1 MRLTFF
7 GPPGSGKGTQAMR
20 VSERFGLSH
29 ISTGM
34 MFREE
39 ISEGSELGRR
49 IRETVEAGHLV
60 DDATVNEELFRK
72 LRGMKRFLL
81 DGYPRS
87 VSQAESLDRFLE
99 GVALMLTGAV
109 FIRVPDPE
117 VIRRLSG
124 RLVCPKCSFTGTDT
138 MFSRMDPCTR
148 CSTPLVERDDD
159 RSEVIAWR
167 LRHYH
172 DLTGPLQ
179 DFYRKRIAVIDGMGA
194 VDEVTERILEAL
206 AAWA

>member
-7 GPPGSGKGTQAMR
+7 GPPGSGKGTQAHR

-29 ISTGM
+29 ISTGL

-39 ISEGSELGRR
+39 ISGGSELGLR

-60 DDATVNEELFRK
+60 DDATVNGELYGK
-72 LRGMKRFLL
+72 LSGMKRFLL

-99 GVALMLTGAV
+99 GTGLKLTGAV
-109 FIRVPDPE
+109 FIVVPEIE

-124 RLVCPKCSFTGTDT
+124 RLVCPMCGFTATDS
-138 MFSRMDPCTR
+138 MFSRMDPCAR
-148 CSTPLVERDDD
+148 CGRPLVERDDD

-172 DLTGPLQ
+172 DLTQPLEV
-179 DFYRKRIAVIDGMGA
+179 FYRDRIAVIDGMGS

-206 AAWA
+206 RAWA